1 MSLGGAIV
9 RALHRPNTELLQRA
23 EKGSDRSGL
32 EWCSVT
38 DVSRWT
44 LAWLTLLRFVTGIR
58 EGARDHVNIALRC
71 GGGKYAALDLFFPK
85 TEPTHDFHQ
94 PSELILK
101 NPLLATPVL
110 YSDAVGG

>member
-44 LAWLTLLRFVTGIR
+44 LTWLTLLRFVTGIR

-71 GGGKYAALDLFFPK
+71 GGGNTPHLIFSFRKQSQ
-85 TEPTHDFHQ
+85 PTIFINR
-94 PSELILK
+94 PS
-101 NPLLATPVL
+101 
-110 YSDAVGG
+110 